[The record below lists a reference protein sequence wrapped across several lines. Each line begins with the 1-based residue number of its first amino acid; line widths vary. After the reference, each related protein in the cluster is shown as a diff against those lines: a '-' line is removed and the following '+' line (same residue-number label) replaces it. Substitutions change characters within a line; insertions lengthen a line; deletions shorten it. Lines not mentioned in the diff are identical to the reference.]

1 MLYLL
6 RRANE
11 RRKTLGSTTAQRS
24 GVEWREEDPAVV
36 LYETALRSLSRA
48 KQCIVDGDQIGRVME
63 VKKVTNTFTNLQARI
78 RTELGRGTA
87 VSLSDFYAAMFT
99 LTLEASQ
106 CESTE
111 GLDEV
116 IGYVSRVRDAWTLS
130 KSGPKNGA
138 VLHQGA
144 RPNPMR
150 AAAMFLQA

>member
-1 MLYLL
+1 M
-6 RRANE
+6 E
-11 RRKTLGSTTAQRS
+11 SMTAQQGGMEWGREP
-24 GVEWREEDPAVV
+24 VEV

-48 KQCIVDGDQIGRVME
+48 RQCIVEGDQIGRVME
-63 VKKVTNTFTNLQARI
+63 VKKVTNTLTYLQARL
-78 RTELGRGTA
+78 RTEVGRGAA

-130 KSGPKNGA
+130 QAHSKSGGMLYHAARSHAARTA
-138 VLHQGA
+138 V
-144 RPNPMR
+144 
-150 AAAMFLQA
+150 MFFQA